1 MAIVRWDP
9 WRDLAAFERQL
20 DQMMG
25 RMGGGAGSGSREQRA
40 WSPSLDVHQEGETMV
55 ICAEV
60 AGIDPDQ
67 IDISVEDDVLT
78 ISGSREDH
86 NEVEE
91 GQWIRRERYSGQF
104 RRSVSLPPG
113 VDPEQIQAS
122 ARNGLIEIRVPR
134 PTQVGAHRVPLR
146 GGGAANGG
154 GGGGGDNG
162 GGGNGGAAAQS
173 IDVTSTAGA
182 NAVASDEGT
191 AAAGIVP
198 GTEEQAAAT
207 GTTRGEAG
215 GTSPGHGESVTG
227 SSGTTSS
234 GGSTSGG
241 GNP

>member
-20 DQMMG
+20 DQLMG
-25 RMGGGAGSGSREQRA
+25 RVGGGTTGNREHRA
-40 WSPSLDVHQEGETMV
+40 WSPSLDVHQDGDTMV

-60 AGIDPDQ
+60 AGIEPEQ
-67 IDISVEDDVLT
+67 VDISVEDDVLT

-104 RRSVSLPPG
+104 RRSVTLPPG
-113 VDPEQIQAS
+113 VDPEQIEAS
-122 ARNGLIEIRVPR
+122 SRNGLIEIRVPR
-134 PTQVGAHRVPLR
+134 PTAVGAHRVPLR
-146 GGGAANGG
+146 GGAAGN
-154 GGGGGDNG
+154 
-162 GGGNGGAAAQS
+162 GGNGHGGENGGS
-173 IDVTSTAGA
+173 RPIDVNSTTGA

-191 AAAGIVP
+191 AAAGIAP

-207 GTTRGEAG
+207 GTTRGEKG
-215 GTSPGHGESVTG
+215 GTSPG
-227 SSGTTSS
+227 SGDSA
-234 GGSTSGG
+234 TSGG

>member
-25 RMGGGAGSGSREQRA
+25 RLGGGAGTGNQEQRA
-40 WSPSLDVHQEGETMV
+40 WTPSLDVHQEGDTMV

-67 IDISVEDDVLT
+67 VDISVEDDVLT

-91 GQWIRRERYSGQF
+91 GQWIRRERHWGQF

-122 ARNGLIEIRVPR
+122 ARNGLIEVRVPR
-134 PTQVGAHRVPLR
+134 PAQVGAHRVPLQ

-154 GGGGGDNG
+154 TANG
-162 GGGNGGAAAQS
+162 GGAANGGTSNGGTQT
-173 IDVTSTAGA
+173 IDVTSNAGA
-182 NAVASDEGT
+182 NSASSDEGT
-191 AAAGIVP
+191 VAAGIVP
-198 GTEEQAAAT
+198 GTEEQAATT
-207 GTTRGEAG
+207 GLSPGEAG
-215 GTSPGHGESVTG
+215 PE
-227 SSGTTSS
+227 S
-234 GGSTSGG
+234 GGTRPSDAGADASATSGG

>member
-25 RMGGGAGSGSREQRA
+25 RMGGGTGSGNREQRA
-40 WSPSLDVHQEGETMV
+40 WSPSLDVHQEGDTMV

-60 AGIDPDQ
+60 AGIDPEQ

-134 PTQVGAHRVPLR
+134 PTQLGAHRVPLR

-154 GGGGGDNG
+154 SVSGGGTGGE
-162 GGGNGGAAAQS
+162 AQS

-207 GTTRGEAG
+207 GTTRGEKG
-215 GTSPGHGESVTG
+215 GTSPGHGLSESG
-227 SSGTTSS
+227 SEQSS
-234 GGSTSGG
+234 AGG

>member
-25 RMGGGAGSGSREQRA
+25 RLGGGAGSGSREQRA

-146 GGGAANGG
+146 GGAAANGG
-154 GGGGGDNG
+154 GGGGGNG

-227 SSGTTSS
+227 SGGTASS

>member
-25 RMGGGAGSGSREQRA
+25 RMGGGTGAGSREQRA
-40 WSPSLDVHQEGETMV
+40 WSPSLDVHQEGDTMV

-60 AGIDPDQ
+60 AGIDPEQ
-67 IDISVEDDVLT
+67 VDISVEDDVLT

-134 PTQVGAHRVPLR
+134 PTQIGAHRVPLR

-154 GGGGGDNG
+154 SGGGDG
-162 GGGNGGAAAQS
+162 EGAQS

-207 GTTRGEAG
+207 GTTRGEKG

-227 SSGTTSS
+227 S
-234 GGSTSGG
+234 GGSTSSSGSASGG

>member
-25 RMGGGAGSGSREQRA
+25 RMGGGAAGTREQRA
-40 WSPSLDVHQEGETMV
+40 WSPSLDVHQEGDTMV

-67 IDISVEDDVLT
+67 VDISVEDDVLT

-86 NEVEE
+86 DEVEE
-91 GQWIRRERYSGQF
+91 GQWIRRERHSGQF

-122 ARNGLIEIRVPR
+122 ARHGLIEIRVPR
-134 PTQVGAHRVPLR
+134 PAQVGAHRVPLR
-146 GGGAANGG
+146 GGAT
-154 GGGGGDNG
+154 
-162 GGGNGGAAAQS
+162 GNGGSGGTGTNGADGGDAGAQT

-191 AAAGIVP
+191 AAAGIVA

-207 GTTRGEAG
+207 GTTRGERG
-215 GTSPGHGESVTG
+215 GASPGHGDSV
-227 SSGTTSS
+227 S
-234 GGSTSGG
+234 SGG

>member
-25 RMGGGAGSGSREQRA
+25 RMGGGTGGNREQRA
-40 WSPSLDVHQEGETMV
+40 WSPSLDVHQEGDTMV

-60 AGIDPDQ
+60 AGIDPEQ
-67 IDISVEDDVLT
+67 VDISVEDDVLT

-91 GQWIRRERYSGQF
+91 GHWIRRERYSGQF

-113 VDPEQIQAS
+113 VNPEQIQAS

-134 PTQVGAHRVPLR
+134 PAQVGAHRVPLR
-146 GGGAANGG
+146 GGATSGG
-154 GGGGGDNG
+154 GAGNGD
-162 GGGNGGAAAQS
+162 GNGGSQS

-207 GTTRGEAG
+207 GTTRGERGGASPGG
-215 GTSPGHGESVTG
+215 GTSAN
-227 SSGTTSS
+227 
-234 GGSTSGG
+234 SGG

>member
-1 MAIVRWDP
+1 
-9 WRDLAAFERQL
+9 
-20 DQMMG
+20 
-25 RMGGGAGSGSREQRA
+25 
-40 WSPSLDVHQEGETMV
+40 MV

-60 AGIDPDQ
+60 AGIDPEQ
-67 IDISVEDDVLT
+67 VDISVEDDVLT

-146 GGGAANGG
+146 GGAAANGG
-154 GGGGGDNG
+154 GGGGGNG

-227 SSGTTSS
+227 SGGTASS

>member
-25 RMGGGAGSGSREQRA
+25 RMCGGTGSGGREQWA
-40 WSPSLDVHQEGETMV
+40 WSPSLDVHQEGDTMV

-67 IDISVEDDVLT
+67 VYISVEDDVLT

-91 GQWIRRERYSGQF
+91 GQWIRRERYAGQF

-113 VDPEQIQAS
+113 VDPEQIEAS
-122 ARNGLIEIRVPR
+122 ARHGLIEIRVPR
-134 PTQVGAHRVPLR
+134 PTQMGAHRVPLR
-146 GGGAANGG
+146 GGAGAGG
-154 GGGGGDNG
+154 T
-162 GGGNGGAAAQS
+162 GGNGGPQS
-173 IDVTSTAGA
+173 IDVTSTAGS
-182 NAVASDEGT
+182 NAVASDEGA

-207 GTTRGEAG
+207 GTTRGEKG
-215 GTSPGHGESVTG
+215 GASPGHGTSVTG
-227 SSGTTSS
+227 GGAAGGSAAAPASS
-234 GGSTSGG
+234 GG
-241 GNP
+241 NP

>member
-25 RMGGGAGSGSREQRA
+25 RLGGGTGSGGQEQRA
-40 WSPSLDVHQEGETMV
+40 WTPSLDVHQEGDTMV

-67 IDISVEDDVLT
+67 VDISVEDDVLT

-91 GQWIRRERYSGQF
+91 GQWIRRERHWGQF

-122 ARNGLIEIRVPR
+122 ARYGLIEVRVPR
-134 PTQVGAHRVPLR
+134 PAQVGAHRVPLR
-146 GGGAANGG
+146 GAATANGG
-154 GGGGGDNG
+154 GTANG
-162 GGGNGGAAAQS
+162 GSTADGGAQT
-173 IDVTSTAGA
+173 IDVNSNAGA
-182 NAVASDEGT
+182 NSASSDEGT
-191 AAAGIVP
+191 VAAGIVP
-198 GTEEQAAAT
+198 GTEEQAATT
-207 GTTRGEAG
+207 GLSPGEAG
-215 GTSPGHGESVTG
+215 PGV
-227 SSGTTSS
+227 
-234 GGSTSGG
+234 GGSRPTAAGADASATSGG

>member
-25 RMGGGAGSGSREQRA
+25 RLGGGSTGNREQRA
-40 WSPSLDVHQEGETMV
+40 WSPSLDVHQEGDTMV

-60 AGIDPDQ
+60 AGIDPEQ
-67 IDISVEDDVLT
+67 VDISVEDDVLT

-134 PTQVGAHRVPLR
+134 PAQVGAHRVPLR
-146 GGGAANGG
+146 GAGASGGS
-154 GGGGGDNG
+154 
-162 GGGNGGAAAQS
+162 GGGNGGGAQS
-173 IDVTSTAGA
+173 IDVTSTGTSSGGGA
-182 NAVASDEGT
+182 NATASDEGT

-207 GTTRGEAG
+207 GTTRGEKG
-215 GTSPGHGESVTG
+215 GTSPG
-227 SSGTTSS
+227 SGASA
-234 GGSTSGG
+234 SGG
-241 GNP
+241 GTP

>member
-25 RMGGGAGSGSREQRA
+25 RLGGGTGSREQRA
-40 WSPSLDVHQEGETMV
+40 WSPSLDVHQEGDTMV

-60 AGIDPDQ
+60 AGIDPEQ
-67 IDISVEDDVLT
+67 VDISVEDDVLT

-86 NEVEE
+86 TEVEE

-104 RRSVSLPPG
+104 RRSVNLPPG

-134 PTQVGAHRVPLR
+134 PAQVGAHRVPLR
-146 GGGAANGG
+146 GTGATGEGAGNGG
-154 GGGGGDNG
+154 GG
-162 GGGNGGAAAQS
+162 AQS
-173 IDVTSTAGA
+173 IDVTSSGSRPGSGEA
-182 NAVASDEGT
+182 NATASDEGT

-207 GTTRGEAG
+207 GTSRGEKG
-215 GTSPGHGESVTG
+215 GTSPG
-227 SSGTTSS
+227 S
-234 GGSTSGG
+234 GGSTAGG
-241 GNP
+241 GTP

>member
-25 RMGGGAGSGSREQRA
+25 RMGGGAGTGTQEQRA
-40 WSPSLDVHQEGETMV
+40 WTPSLDVHQEGDTMV

-67 IDISVEDDVLT
+67 VDISVEDDVLT

-91 GQWIRRERYSGQF
+91 GQWIRRERHWGQF

-122 ARNGLIEIRVPR
+122 ARNGLIEVRVPR
-134 PTQVGAHRVPLR
+134 PAQVGAHRVPLR
-146 GGGAANGG
+146 GGATGSGG
-154 GGGGGDNG
+154 GTGTGTGGT
-162 GGGNGGAAAQS
+162 QT
-173 IDVTSTAGA
+173 IDVTSNAGA
-182 NAVASDEGT
+182 NSASADEGT
-191 AAAGIVP
+191 VAAGIVP
-198 GTEEQAAAT
+198 GTEEQAA
-207 GTTRGEAG
+207 TT
-215 GTSPGHGESVTG
+215 GTSPGEAGPGSTSTRPSDTG
-227 SSGTTSS
+227 TDASA
-234 GGSTSGG
+234 TSGG